1 MNATYMLWVRRNGNV
16 RMVIDD
22 GRWTGSWTY
31 ESWES
36 LLATQTFSPY
46 ARVFVYSSEMREG
59 A

>member
-1 MNATYMLWVRRNGNV
+1 MLWVRRNGNV